1 MTIND
6 NKPYHAPRLGPFL
19 LVSVLLHA
27 LGGISYYLLRP
38 PTSTKPS
45 LPRLSLEF
53 ISTQSETDQ
62 TQQKILQRPAPT
74 TSTEHNK
81 SDTAGPTQQKSDSWQ
96 VGIETVRALM
106 QQPGF
111 FDQLKDKQV
120 MIPNYRA
127 DLFEAEPAVS
137 ELTIDTF
144 RQLENGEMTIVFR
157 YPSGKKIC
165 VRARQADRMDPFD
178 LGAWLVETTGCQ

>member
-1 MTIND
+1 
-6 NKPYHAPRLGPFL
+6 
-19 LVSVLLHA
+19 
-27 LGGISYYLLRP
+27 
-38 PTSTKPS
+38 
-45 LPRLSLEF
+45 
-53 ISTQSETDQ
+53 
-62 TQQKILQRPAPT
+62 
-74 TSTEHNK
+74 
-81 SDTAGPTQQKSDSWQ
+81 
-96 VGIETVRALM
+96 
-106 QQPGF
+106 
-111 FDQLKDKQV
+111 